1 MSRRLILTVL
11 LAVATAAPLHA
22 ETVSSQLQTLTAQA
36 RSENSAF
43 AGFSAAR
50 GQTFFTSLHGNDWS
64 CSSCH
69 TKNPMQSGKHA
80 VTGRVIQPMAP
91 AANPERFTDSA
102 KTEKWFRR
110 NCKDVVS
117 RECSAQEKGD
127 VLTWLQSLK

>member
-1 MSRRLILTVL
+1 MSRRLILTAL
-11 LAVATAAPLHA
+11 LAAASTAPLHA
-22 ETVSSQLQTLTAQA
+22 DTVNSQLHALTAQA
-36 RSENSAF
+36 RSENPAF
-43 AGFSAAR
+43 TGFSAAR
-50 GQTFFTSLHGNDWS
+50 GQQFFTTLHGNDWS

-69 TKNPMQSGKHA
+69 TRNPMQGGKHA
-80 VTGRVIQPMAP
+80 VTGRPIQPMAP
-91 AANPERFTDSA
+91 AANPDRFTDSA